1 MPKKVTIYTDGSCLS
16 NPGGPGGWAAL
27 LRLDGTH
34 HEKLISG
41 GLARTTNNR
50 MEIMAVL
57 MALRALNQPC
67 EVLLVTDS
75 QYVANSITKG
85 WLTSWA
91 KSNFRDKK
99 GKPRLNEDL
108 WRQMLTELQR
118 HTVKVRWIEGHA
130 GHPENELCDKTAR
143 EAASAGSL
151 APDTGY
157 AAQKSSGRTHM
168 PASLVPGM

>member
-27 LRLDGTH
+27 LRLDGTD

-41 GLARTTNNR
+41 GLDCTTNNR

-57 MALRALNQPC
+57 MGLRALNQPC
-67 EVLLVTDS
+67 EVTVVTDS

-85 WLTSWA
+85 WLFSWE

-99 GKPRLNEDL
+99 GKIRLNDDL
-108 WRQMLTELQR
+108 WRQMLTELRR
-118 HTVKVRWIEGHA
+118 HKITVKWIEGHA
-130 GHPENELCDKTAR
+130 GHKENELCDETAR
-143 EAASAGSL
+143 AVASGGGL
-151 APDTGY
+151 ERDMGY
-157 AAQKSSGRTHM
+157 AKQARF
-168 PASLVPGM
+168 